1 MGSLIHNK
9 AMLLY
14 TIKHQHYNATKKNL
28 GTLRIM
34 FEIYTVLP
42 TIRWETKPQKK
53 NTTSCS
59 SLICLVFFLN
69 TINITEIIPVFM
81 VFLVV
86 IKITLHCF

>member
-34 FEIYTVLP
+34 FEIYNVLP

-53 NTTSCS
+53 TPQVAVLLSAWFSFSTQ
-59 SLICLVFFLN
+59 
-69 TINITEIIPVFM
+69 
-81 VFLVV
+81 
-86 IKITLHCF
+86 